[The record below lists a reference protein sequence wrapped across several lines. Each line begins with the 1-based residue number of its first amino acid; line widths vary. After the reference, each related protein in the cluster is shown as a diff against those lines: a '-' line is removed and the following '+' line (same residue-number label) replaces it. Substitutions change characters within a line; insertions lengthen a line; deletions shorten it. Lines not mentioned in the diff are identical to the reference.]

1 MGPVSTHWY
10 INCGLTHK
18 VKKTITSQLV
28 ADKYNLDIGD
38 EYETDE
44 VTEYYAG
51 GRIDI
56 YGLDENEYWCGKSE
70 YALPIMAGESWNLL
84 SDWLDDFTS
93 ESLVPYN
100 ELIDTFEKDT
110 NTKIRWAP
118 K

>member
-1 MGPVSTHWY
+1 MGPISTQWY
-10 INCGLTHK
+10 AKRGLTHK
-18 VKKTITSQLV
+18 VKRKITSQLV
-28 ADKYNLDIGD
+28 AELRQANVGD

-44 VTEYYAG
+44 VTTYYAG

-56 YGLDENEYWCGKSE
+56 RDDSKEGYEGWLE